1 MTICYKPRTTVLA
14 ITVAAALLAV
24 PAMLG
29 AQVSLATVVD
39 LAQRNST
46 GVRAAQADVNKAA
59 AVLSES
65 KDAVIPS
72 LNIGTGLPV
81 FPEVGFTGSPPSLWN
96 ATAQSLVYSI
106 PQKRYLDAARFGVQA
121 ANARLKDAREQV
133 ALDASTAYI
142 ELDALNQELDAAHQQ
157 EQLSAHLV
165 DIAQERVEAGVDPM
179 SELLQA
185 KLTAAQIKLKRL
197 HLEAR
202 TAVLEKQLA
211 ILTALPEGSIRI
223 DHASIPEIPQVGSDV
238 AQREPK
244 SVQASQLVARSKSAQ
259 ARGDEQSSYI
269 PELRFF
275 MQYNR
280 NTTILNSVNQYFNPA
295 HPLPANNFASGINI
309 SIPLL
314 DMGRR
319 ARARGSAADALRAT
333 VEAEQT
339 EKQNDLAI
347 ADLSGSIRELDTQ
360 AEIAS
365 LKQQIASEQL
375 HTVLAELELGN
386 GSGVGPGSP
395 PQLTPKA
402 EQLARIDERQKLQDA
417 LDAGFE
423 LTKAR
428 LELLRSLGHMDDW
441 LHELSGK

>member
-1 MTICYKPRTTVLA
+1 
-14 ITVAAALLAV
+14 
-24 PAMLG
+24 
-29 AQVSLATVVD
+29 
-39 LAQRNST
+39 
-46 GVRAAQADVNKAA
+46 
-59 AVLSES
+59 
-65 KDAVIPS
+65 
-72 LNIGTGLPV
+72 
-81 FPEVGFTGSPPSLWN
+81 
-96 ATAQSLVYSI
+96 
-106 PQKRYLDAARFGVQA
+106 
-121 ANARLKDAREQV
+121 
-133 ALDASTAYI
+133 
-142 ELDALNQELDAAHQQ
+142 
-157 EQLSAHLV
+157 
-165 DIAQERVEAGVDPM
+165 
-179 SELLQA
+179 
-185 KLTAAQIKLKRL
+185 
-197 HLEAR
+197 
-202 TAVLEKQLA
+202 
-211 ILTALPEGSIRI
+211 
-223 DHASIPEIPQVGSDV
+223 
-238 AQREPK
+238 
-244 SVQASQLVARSKSAQ
+244 
-259 ARGDEQSSYI
+259 
-269 PELRFF
+269 